1 MYKAQTQYIVLSILK
16 FIGVL
21 LGEKVSGGLDNGK
34 SLNTW
39 SHAFPL
45 TTNRYAEQNMWHFG
59 ICKFC
64 KSRIFL
70 GQ

>member
-45 TTNRYAEQNMWHFG
+45 TTNRYAEQNMWHFVSAN
-59 ICKFC
+59 FV
-64 KSRIFL
+64 RAEYF
-70 GQ
+70 